1 MSDINLLG
9 ELRTH
14 PFNEHCGCFRCQAEW
29 KRRDELG
36 LWPRGALDG
45 RDSSDYEPGEL
56 KQQRRSAPPLPQR
69 DRGTEVK

>member
-1 MSDINLLG
+1 MAIKEVKSANLLG

-45 RDSSDYEPGEL
+45 RDSSDYEPGGSDE
-56 KQQRRSAPPLPQR
+56 
-69 DRGTEVK
+69 